1 VSHSLELDA
10 PAHRS
15 PADDGVRERL
25 IAAWRDGDIQRVRA
39 ALAADARL
47 TQAETNRV
55 YTPADLETEG
65 APALLATTLPTQID
79 VGAGGRVQAAVLNAV
94 PSESPGAEGP
104 IPPLPKTLQ
113 PLLSPIVPGSGADLR
128 TILGWSAR
136 VVTMIAV
143 VIGTL
148 AAAAP
153 ILDAVYSVWPN
164 LRPQGPATALGMTV
178 ENVQLEER
186 YVPCN
191 DGDRCNLV
199 SFELELIGYTGGK
212 SIVEW
217 ATLDP
222 VTLRRVPL
230 TGDSTENQP
239 GVEITTEAASD
250 RLSGSLLIPIPLEGR
265 CAIVRVYVYDDT
277 GKTRVDYGDTPPFHT
292 HLPEESCSSSSTRE
306 PAA

>member
-1 VSHSLELDA
+1 MSHSLELEA
-10 PAHRS
+10 SAHRS
-15 PADDGVRERL
+15 PADDGDRERF
-25 IAAWRDGDIQRVRA
+25 IAAWRAGDIQRVRA
-39 ALAADARL
+39 ALAADAHL
-47 TQAETNRV
+47 TQSGTNRV

-65 APALLATTLPTQID
+65 APALLATTLPTRID
-79 VGAGGRVQAAVLNAV
+79 VGAGGRVQTAVLTAV
-94 PSESPGAEGP
+94 TDANPGPDEL
-104 IPPLPKTLQ
+104 IPALPKTLQ
-113 PLLSPIVPGSGADLR
+113 PLLSPGVPGSGGDLR
-128 TILGWSAR
+128 AILGWSAR
-136 VVTMIAV
+136 IVTTIAI

-153 ILDAVYSVWPN
+153 ILDAVYSIWPN

-217 ATLDP
+217 AALDP

-292 HLPEESCSSSSTRE
+292 HVPAELCPSSSSRE

>member
-1 VSHSLELDA
+1 MSHSLELEA
-10 PAHRS
+10 PAHRT
-15 PADDGVRERL
+15 PTDDGVRERF
-25 IAAWRDGDIQRVRA
+25 IAAWHAGDIQQVRSS
-39 ALAADARL
+39 LAADARL
-47 TQAETNRV
+47 TQLDTNRV
-55 YTPADLETEG
+55 YTPADLETED
-65 APALLATTLPTQID
+65 APALLATTLPTRID

-94 PSESPGAEGP
+94 SSMSPGAEGP
-104 IPPLPKTLQ
+104 IPALPKSLQ
-113 PLLSPIVPGSGADLR
+113 PLLSPAIPGSGGDLR

-136 VVTMIAV
+136 VITMIAV

-153 ILDAVYSVWPN
+153 ILDAVYSIWPN
-164 LRPQGPATALGMTV
+164 LRPQGPATALGMAV

-186 YVPCN
+186 YVSCN

-212 SIVEW
+212 SFVEW
-217 ATLDP
+217 AALDP
-222 VTLRRVPL
+222 ITLRRVAL

-292 HLPEESCSSSSTRE
+292 HLPAESCSSSLSRE
-306 PAA
+306 PAT